1 MPQTSTPRQFAKA
14 IQERRSKTTKELKK
28 LFTPA
33 DKHKGTTALTNLKKT
48 NALKRPLQAWA
59 KNKLSALSPLELQHI
74 DDWPDNPDKE
84 DVRKALV
91 DAIQNSRTVQFF
103 WELHGIAGKNEFT
116 VIEDPDM
123 TGGITITFRSPRR
136 NVSGGNV
143 TVKVGP

>member
-14 IQERRSKTTKELKK
+14 IQERRSNTTKELKK

-33 DKHKGTTALTNLKKT
+33 DKHKGTTVLTNLKKT